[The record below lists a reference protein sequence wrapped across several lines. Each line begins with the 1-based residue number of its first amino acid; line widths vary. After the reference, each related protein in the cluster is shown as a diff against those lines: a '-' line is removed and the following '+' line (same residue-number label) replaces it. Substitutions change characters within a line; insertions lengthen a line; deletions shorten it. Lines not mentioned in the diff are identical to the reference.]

1 MQEIT
6 EKIRNNAMIAYSF
19 ILLNITFLF
28 LKNPNI
34 NNDFVKSHTKTA
46 ILIHI
51 GFLINTIIF
60 AIYGI

>member
-6 EKIRNNAMIAYSF
+6 EKIRNNAMISYAFF
-19 ILLNITFLF
+19 ILNITFLF
-28 LKNPNI
+28 SKNKDL

-51 GFLINTIIF
+51 
-60 AIYGI
+60 